1 MENQSVR
8 RTHPLVPVAAASVLV
23 MSLVGTGVF
32 TGLIPSAFSSKGE
45 SPQALAASSAGAG
58 SPAAEAAPQP
68 TPRPARTAHGAR
80 PVSAPAEKPVAVAS
94 ACVDCGRVESV
105 STIETPGKA
114 SGVGAVAGGVGGAV
128 IGNQF
133 GKGNGRTAMTVLG
146 AAGGAVAGHMIE
158 KQVRKE
164 TSYRVNVR
172 MDDGT
177 TRSFP
182 ASAPGDYAVGQRVKV
197 DNGALQRVS

>member
-1 MENQSVR
+1 METQAQPQSPWK

-32 TGLIPSAFSSKGE
+32 TGLIPSAFSSKAE
-45 SPQALAASSAGAG
+45 QPQAVAGASADG
-58 SPAAEAAPQP
+58 KTAAAPQP
-68 TPRPARTAHGAR
+68 TAHPARSTHPLR
-80 PVSAPAEKPVAVAS
+80 VTDKPATVAA
-94 ACVDCGRVESV
+94 ACVECGRVESV
-105 STIETPGKA
+105 QTIETPGKA
-114 SGVGAVAGGVGGAV
+114 SGVGAVAGGVGGALV
-128 IGNQF
+128 GNQF
-133 GKGNGRTAMTVLG
+133 GKGNGRTAMTVVG

-164 TSYRVNVR
+164 TSYRVTVR

-182 ASAPGDYAVGQRVKV
+182 ASAPGAYAVGERVKV
-197 DNGALQRVS
+197 DNGTLVRVS